1 MGISWLKP
9 TLPSGYVKLRRLNRS
24 VSEHLFTHRSHNK
37 SCLRHALQVG
47 NVRARPR
54 LGLRRRMDQTRV
66 YDKDRSVV

>member
-9 TLPSGYVKLRRLNRS
+9 TLPSGYVKRRRPNRS
-24 VSEHLFTHRSHNK
+24 VSGHLFTHRSHNK

-54 LGLRRRMDQTRV
+54 
-66 YDKDRSVV
+66 